1 MTINYIYINSI
12 LAKYKKG
19 NYNISMRRKVQLMDE
34 LAVKRAL
41 TRLSYEIVEKSED
54 INNIVLVGI
63 KTRGIPMAKT
73 LADNI
78 EKNSGFRPH
87 LCELDITFYRD
98 DLSKV
103 NEIPKLNGCSF
114 DIDISDKEV
123 IIADDVLYTGRTAR
137 AAIEAIFSQGRP
149 SKIGL
154 AVLIDRGHRELP
166 IRPDYVGKNVPT
178 SQKELIKVNF
188 EEIDGSTNVE
198 LYEKDE

>member
-1 MTINYIYINSI
+1 M
-12 LAKYKKG
+12 KK
-19 NYNISMRRKVQLMDE
+19 KVQLMDE

-41 TRLSYEIVEKSED
+41 TRLSFEIVEKSE
-54 INNIVLVGI
+54 NIENVVLVGI
-63 KTRGIPMAKT
+63 KTRGIPMAKI

-78 EKNSGFRPH
+78 HKNIGYKPE

-98 DLSKV
+98 DLTKMSDLPEV
-103 NEIPKLNGCSF
+103 NSCNFG
-114 DIDISDKEV
+114 IDINGKE
-123 IIADDVLYTGRTAR
+123 IIIVDDVLYTGRTAR

-188 EEIDGSTNVE
+188 SEIDGTTNVE
-198 LYEKDE
+198 LFDKED

>member
-1 MTINYIYINSI
+1 M
-12 LAKYKKG
+12 KK
-19 NYNISMRRKVQLMDE
+19 KVQLMDE

-41 TRLSYEIVEKSED
+41 TRLSFEIVEKSED
-54 INNIVLVGI
+54 VGNIVLVGI
-63 KTRGIPMAKT
+63 KTRGIPMAKI
-73 LADNI
+73 LAENI
-78 EKNSGFRPH
+78 KNHTGVSPA

-98 DLSKV
+98 DLSKAYDLPEV
-103 NEIPKLNGCSF
+103 KECHF
-114 DIDISDKEV
+114 DVDVTGKEV

-149 SKIGL
+149 NKIGL

-166 IRPDYVGKNVPT
+166 IRPDYIGKNVPT

-198 LYEKDE
+198 LYEKE

>member
-1 MTINYIYINSI
+1 
-12 LAKYKKG
+12 
-19 NYNISMRRKVQLMDE
+19 MDE

-41 TRLSYEIVEKSED
+41 TRLSFEIVEKSED
-54 INNIVLVGI
+54 VSNIVLVGI
-63 KTRGIPMAKT
+63 KTRGIPMAKI
-73 LADNI
+73 LAENI
-78 EKNSGFRPH
+78 KNHTGVSPA

-98 DLSKV
+98 DLSKAYDLPEV
-103 NEIPKLNGCSF
+103 KECHF
-114 DIDISDKEV
+114 DVDVTGKEV

-149 SKIGL
+149 NKIGL

-166 IRPDYVGKNVPT
+166 IRPDYIGKNVPT

-198 LYEKDE
+198 LYEKE